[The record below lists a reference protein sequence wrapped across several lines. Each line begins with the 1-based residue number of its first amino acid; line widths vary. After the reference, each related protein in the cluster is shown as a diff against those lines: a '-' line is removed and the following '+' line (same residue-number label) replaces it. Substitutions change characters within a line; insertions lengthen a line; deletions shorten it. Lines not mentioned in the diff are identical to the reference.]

1 MISGKALLV
10 SIPLVLAGGILMGA
24 AHTRVGSLRAELALT
39 EAQGRAE
46 GESYLR
52 TLQGTHAQRQ
62 LELLSQHHQVALKL
76 GAARRDRLLGFLVV
90 MAGLLVYGFTQVAQ
104 RVAGELE
111 EVDRLPGRPP
121 DGGRSHRPERA
132 TTRADA

>member
-10 SIPLVLAGGILMGA
+10 SIPLMLAGGILMGA
-24 AHTRVGSLRAELALT
+24 AHARVGSLRAELALT

-62 LELLSQHHQVALKL
+62 LELLSQHHEVALKL

-90 MAGLLVYGFTQVAQ
+90 MAGLLTHVFMQVAR

-111 EVDRLPGRPP
+111 ELDRLPGRSP
-121 DGGRSHRPERA
+121 DGGRGDHPERA
-132 TTRADA
+132 TTRVDA